1 MDGLCVKSDGG
12 RHLQL
17 PAQPV
22 SKRFGMFKLQRI
34 VQQRFWIYIGYI

>member
-1 MDGLCVKSDGG
+1 MDGLCIKSD
-12 RHLQL
+12 RCRNLQL
-17 PAQPV
+17 WTNPV